1 LKKNQHPL
9 SRMRAGEKRERR
21 GTGRGTEQRG
31 QWIATGCD
39 VTRRH
44 ATLLHSRE
52 ARRAKEGGPGTHNRR
67 CFAFPVFSRDSTSR
81 FISIDGR
88 GTRPDVAIIGP

>member
-1 LKKNQHPL
+1 
-9 SRMRAGEKRERR
+9 MRAGEE
-21 GTGRGTEQRG
+21 GETTGRGTEQRG